1 MPCGLTLPSTLTPP
15 QLGCQAN
22 LCVRCSHLKSPRLP
36 IWVVC
41 AESHFTILFAA
52 DQQNALIALE
62 DESGAEKPF
71 DLLYY
76 DELANQQQVYL
87 LTIVPHRV
95 TSAVTA
101 KRIQNDNT
109 APLEHV
115 IRTKWSGA
123 EIGWNGSE
131 PLL

>member
-1 MPCGLTLPSTLTPP
+1 MLSNPDH
-15 QLGCQAN
+15 
-22 LCVRCSHLKSPRLP
+22 VRCSHLKSPRLP

-41 AESHFTILFAA
+41 AESHFTVLFAA
-52 DQQNALIALE
+52 DQENALIALE

-87 LTIVPHRV
+87 LTIVPRRV
-95 TSAVTA
+95 ASAKTA
-101 KRIQNDNT
+101 KRIQNDST

-131 PLL
+131 ALL